1 MEKNQLKTIASILL
15 AFAMIIVSLTP
26 TFAIEAN
33 DVTESLSKGLTVTA
47 TSNLFPEKKVTLSPN
62 QKTIKVTYVLQTQS
76 KDMLDFQWSMNY
88 DSSVLKPTENSS
100 KTTSFEYSDISDG
113 LYSYNKSNQDEIR
126 GNGTNL
132 NLYDTSS
139 KEIVFASAEFNIID
153 SSAIET
159 NIDLNVQ
166 VLRVSNI
173 DSTTDIT
180 ASEEEAEI
188 VHSNINQENYDKYVK
203 VCKTVIAPESLE
215 EPTKIATIDSPTK
228 EVTEPITEEPA
239 EVPTTEPT
247 TVPST
252 KPTTSE
258 VTDTKIYFDVSTAP
272 AEWGTTKRV
281 YCHLYAVAGD
291 ELPETSWQ
299 TPSEKCAKDE
309 KTGLYYFDTAS
320 ITNEDGSLHG
330 GLKDNADYAV
340 IFSTKDNK
348 KSTHQTCN
356 ITLGKPCL
364 GDTVY
369 LTGGKVENIEDSSK
383 LDDGATWRNNSDN
396 YGPKAAITSTGK
408 VTNGRFP
415 VYLSRAEMVAQ
426 ALYNWAVKSPNHY
439 TPETV
444 ANICAEV
451 EAEPMDVYNTYAEV
465 YATQLADPEA
475 YPDCAPLSTI
485 ATLLGVDPS
494 VTEEP
499 TTTEPATEE
508 PTEAP
513 TTEPATEEPT
523 EAPTT
528 EPVTEPVTEPT
539 TEAVTTTDPVYV
551 VAGAEEFAGLNWI
564 GDPVGGAQNVM
575 TKDGDLYTKTFIAAP
590 AGKNY
595 QIKVAKNVE
604 GTDPETGG
612 TVWNQT
618 WVGIGEE
625 YKDNFTFDVTD
636 TCDVTVTFNPATNE
650 INVTGDNVKVVT
662 DLEVEYITAVG
673 NGYEGWLNGVA
684 WGVDAA
690 SNKMDKIA
698 DKVYKISY
706 TNVVS
711 SDSYEFKF
719 AANGSWAASWGLPAE
734 ENGAPV
740 GENYALTYNGENM
753 ALDTV
758 ALGYEEGTPLDV
770 TLTLDLTNFDYYSKQ
785 GAIARIEVT
794 EQHTHTFKLIK
805 EQKVTCTEDGYKLYK
820 CSCGLTKIGSIIKA
834 SGHNYD
840 AWKITT
846 MPTCYKSGII
856 TKVCAN
862 CGDRI
867 SEELQ
872 PFEHTYKK
880 ISTIPPTCVEK
891 GYSIYKCIF
900 CDIEKKDDYVDYSG
914 HNYEVVS
921 VVKPTCT
928 EKGYTLY
935 RCAVCGNEKKGN
947 YVDTLPHNY
956 EIINQNEAT
965 CTAEGFIVKRCSVCQ
980 KLDFVTI
987 PKIVHRNFVNSIS
1000 CDKCGATLESS
1011 HNGTDDSNST
1021 WILKYDNAK
1030 SITIT
1035 FSEDSKIEQG
1045 TDYIYILD
1053 YNHQVVA
1060 ELTGSEFAGKSYTF
1074 KSDILYISKAT
1085 SQPFTGYGF
1094 KVVSAVANYGVIGDI
1109 NLDNSIDVKDSTLI
1123 QKFSAML
1130 IELDKTE
1137 LALADAN
1144 GDGRVDVKDVTIIQ
1158 KYCVNLTVDSKIG
1171 SKLST

>member
-1 MEKNQLKTIASILL
+1 M
-15 AFAMIIVSLTP
+15 
-26 TFAIEAN
+26 
-33 DVTESLSKGLTVTA
+33 
-47 TSNLFPEKKVTLSPN
+47 
-62 QKTIKVTYVLQTQS
+62 
-76 KDMLDFQWSMNY
+76 
-88 DSSVLKPTENSS
+88 
-100 KTTSFEYSDISDG
+100 
-113 LYSYNKSNQDEIR
+113 
-126 GNGTNL
+126 
-132 NLYDTSS
+132 
-139 KEIVFASAEFNIID
+139 
-153 SSAIET
+153 
-159 NIDLNVQ
+159 
-166 VLRVSNI
+166 
-173 DSTTDIT
+173 
-180 ASEEEAEI
+180 
-188 VHSNINQENYDKYVK
+188 
-203 VCKTVIAPESLE
+203 
-215 EPTKIATIDSPTK
+215 
-228 EVTEPITEEPA
+228 
-239 EVPTTEPT
+239 
-247 TVPST
+247 
-252 KPTTSE
+252 
-258 VTDTKIYFDVSTAP
+258 
-272 AEWGTTKRV
+272 
-281 YCHLYAVAGD
+281 
-291 ELPETSWQ
+291 
-299 TPSEKCAKDE
+299 
-309 KTGLYYFDTAS
+309 
-320 ITNEDGSLHG
+320 
-330 GLKDNADYAV
+330 
-340 IFSTKDNK
+340 
-348 KSTHQTCN
+348 
-356 ITLGKPCL
+356 
-364 GDTVY
+364 
-369 LTGGKVENIEDSSK
+369 
-383 LDDGATWRNNSDN
+383 
-396 YGPKAAITSTGK
+396 
-408 VTNGRFP
+408 
-415 VYLSRAEMVAQ
+415 EMV
-426 ALYNWAVKSPNHY
+426 S
-439 TPETV
+439 
-444 ANICAEV
+444 
-451 EAEPMDVYNTYAEV
+451 
-465 YATQLADPEA
+465 
-475 YPDCAPLSTI
+475 
-485 ATLLGVDPS
+485 
-494 VTEEP
+494 
-499 TTTEPATEE
+499 
-508 PTEAP
+508 
-513 TTEPATEEPT
+513 
-523 EAPTT
+523 
-528 EPVTEPVTEPT
+528 
-539 TEAVTTTDPVYV
+539 
-551 VAGAEEFAGLNWI
+551 
-564 GDPVGGAQNVM
+564 
-575 TKDGDLYTKTFIAAP
+575 
-590 AGKNY
+590 
-595 QIKVAKNVE
+595 
-604 GTDPETGG
+604 
-612 TVWNQT
+612 
-618 WVGIGEE
+618 
-625 YKDNFTFDVTD
+625 
-636 TCDVTVTFNPATNE
+636 
-650 INVTGDNVKVVT
+650 
-662 DLEVEYITAVG
+662 
-673 NGYEGWLNGVA
+673 
-684 WGVDAA
+684 
-690 SNKMDKIA
+690 
-698 DKVYKISY
+698 DKVYKITY
-706 TNVVS
+706 KDVIS
-711 SDSYEFKF
+711 SEYYQFKF
-719 AANGSWAASWGLPAE
+719 TANGSWADNWGLSE
-734 ENGAPV
+734 TENSTPV
-740 GENYALTYNGENM
+740 GEDFDLTYNGQNIV
-753 ALDTV
+753 LDTV
-758 ALGYEEGTPLDV
+758 ALGYEEGTLLDV
-770 TLTLDLTNFDYYSKQ
+770 TLTLDLTNFDYHSKQ

-820 CSCGLTKIGSIIKA
+820 CSDPNCGLTKIESIIKA

-935 RCAVCGNEKKGN
+935 RCAVCGNEKKDN

-1035 FSEDSKIEQG
+1035 FSEDSKIAQG

>member
-1 MEKNQLKTIASILL
+1 MEKNQLKTITSILL

-33 DVTESLSKGLTVTA
+33 DVTESPSKGLTVTA

-76 KDMLDFQWSMNY
+76 KDMLDFQWFMHY
-88 DSSVLKPTENSS
+88 DSNVLKPTDNSN

-113 LYSYNKSNQDEIR
+113 SYSSYSYNKSNQGEIL
-126 GNGTNL
+126 GFGSNL
-132 NLYDTSS
+132 KLYDTSS

-188 VHSNINQENYDKYVK
+188 INSNINQENYDKYVK
-203 VCKTVIAPESLE
+203 VCKTVTVPESLE

-291 ELPETSWQ
+291 EVPETSWQ
-299 TPSEKCAKDE
+299 TPPEKCAKDE
-309 KTGLYYFDTAS
+309 KTGLYYFDTAR

-340 IFSTKDNK
+340 IFSTIDTKRT
-348 KSTHQTCN
+348 THQTCD

-369 LTGGKVENIEDSSK
+369 LTGGKVENTWDSSK
-383 LDDGATWRNNSDN
+383 LDYVATWRNNSDN
-396 YGPKAAITSTGK
+396 YGPKAAITSCGK
-408 VTNGRFP
+408 VIDGCYP
-415 VYLSRAEMVAQ
+415 IYLSRAEMVAQ
-426 ALYNWAVKSPNHY
+426 ALYNWAVKNPNHY

-451 EAEPMDVYNTYAEV
+451 EAEPIDVYNTYAEV
-465 YATQLADPEA
+465 YATQLAYPEA

-485 ATLLGVDPS
+485 ATLLGIDSPDPI
-494 VTEEP
+494 
-499 TTTEPATEE
+499 EPAPAAD
-508 PTEAP
+508 PT
-513 TTEPATEEPT
+513 
-523 EAPTT
+523 
-528 EPVTEPVTEPT
+528 
-539 TEAVTTTDPVYV
+539 YV
-551 VAGAEEFAGLNWI
+551 VAGSEEFTGLRWI

-575 TKDGDLYTKTFIAAP
+575 TKDGDLYTKTFTASP

-595 QIKVAKNVE
+595 QIKVVKNVE

-625 YKDNFTFDVTD
+625 YNDNFTFNVTD

-650 INVTGDNVKVVT
+650 INVTGDNVKVFT
-662 DLEVEYITAVG
+662 GFEVEYITAVG
-673 NGYEGWLNGVA
+673 NGYQSWLNGRN
-684 WGVDAA
+684 WQIDAD
-690 SNKMDKIA
+690 SNKMEMVS
-698 DKVYKISY
+698 DKVYKITY
-706 TNVVS
+706 KDVIS
-711 SDSYEFKF
+711 SEYYQFKF
-719 AANGSWAASWGLPAE
+719 TANGSWADNWGLSE
-734 ENGAPV
+734 TENSTPV
-740 GENYALTYNGENM
+740 GEDFDLTYNGQNIV
-753 ALDTV
+753 LDTV
-758 ALGYEEGTPLDV
+758 ALGYEEGTLLDV
-770 TLTLDLTNFDYYSKQ
+770 TLTLDLTNFDYSSKQ

-820 CSCGLTKIGSIIKA
+820 CSDPNCGLTKIGSIIKA

-935 RCAVCGNEKKGN
+935 RCAVCGNEKKDN

-1035 FSEDSKIEQG
+1035 FSEDSKIAQG

-1053 YNHQVVA
+1053 YNYQVVA

-1109 NLDNSIDVKDSTLI
+1109 NLDNSIDIKDSTLI

-1144 GDGRVDVKDVTIIQ
+1144 GDGRVDIKDVTIIQ

>member
-88 DSSVLKPTENSS
+88 DSSVLKPTENSN

-396 YGPKAAITSTGK
+396 YGSKAAITSTGK

-475 YPDCAPLSTI
+475 YPNCASLTTI
-485 ATLLGVDPS
+485 ATLLGIDSPDPI
-494 VTEEP
+494 
-499 TTTEPATEE
+499 EPA
-508 PTEAP
+508 
-513 TTEPATEEPT
+513 PA
-523 EAPTT
+523 A
-528 EPVTEPVTEPT
+528 
-539 TEAVTTTDPVYV
+539 DPIYV
-551 VAGAEEFAGLNWI
+551 VVGSEEFTGLNWI
-564 GDPVGGAQNVM
+564 GDPVGGALNVM
-575 TKDGDLYTKTFIAAP
+575 TKDGDLYTKTFTAVP
-590 AGKNY
+590 AGKSY
-595 QIKVAKNVE
+595 QIQVVKNVE
-604 GTDPETGG
+604 NGKNPETGD

-618 WVGIGEE
+618 WFGIGEE
-625 YKDNFTFDVTD
+625 HKDNFTFDVTD

-650 INVTGDNVKVVT
+650 INVTGDSVESVKELKVDYV
-662 DLEVEYITAVG
+662 LAVG
-673 NGYEGWLNGVA
+673 NGFKGWLNGEY
-684 WGVDAA
+684 WQIDAD
-690 SNKMDKIA
+690 SNKMEMVS
-698 DKVYKISY
+698 DKVYKITY
-706 TNVVS
+706 KDVTS
-711 SDSYEFKF
+711 SDYYEFKF
-719 AANGSWAASWGLPAE
+719 AANGSWVDNWGLPAE

-740 GENYALTYNGENM
+740 GENYALTYNGDNM
-753 ALDTV
+753 VLDTV
-758 ALGYEEGTPLDV
+758 ALGYEEGTLLNV
-770 TLTLDLTNFDYYSKQ
+770 TLTLDLTNFDYHSKQ

-891 GYSIYKCIF
+891 GYSIYKCTL
-900 CDIEKKDDYVDYSG
+900 CGIEKKDDYVDYSG

-935 RCAVCGNEKKGN
+935 RCAVCGNEKKDN

-1035 FSEDSKIEQG
+1035 FSEDSKIAQG

-1053 YNHQVVA
+1053 YNYQVVA

-1158 KYCVNLTVDSKIG
+1158 KYCVNLNVDSKIG

>member
-1 MEKNQLKTIASILL
+1 MKKNQLKTITSILL

-33 DVTESLSKGLTVTA
+33 DVTESPSKGLTVTA

-76 KDMLDFQWSMNY
+76 KDMLDFQWFMHY
-88 DSSVLKPTENSS
+88 DSNVLKPTDNSN

-113 LYSYNKSNQDEIR
+113 SYSSYSYNKSNQGEIL
-126 GNGTNL
+126 GFGSNL
-132 NLYDTSS
+132 KLYDTSS

-188 VHSNINQENYDKYVK
+188 INSNINQENYDKYVK
-203 VCKTVIAPESLE
+203 VCKTVTAPESLE

-291 ELPETSWQ
+291 EVPETSWQ
-299 TPSEKCAKDE
+299 TPPEKCAKDE
-309 KTGLYYFDTAS
+309 KTGLYYFDTAR

-340 IFSTKDNK
+340 IFSTIDTKRT
-348 KSTHQTCN
+348 THQTCD

-369 LTGGKVENIEDSSK
+369 LTGGKVENTWDSSK
-383 LDDGATWRNNSDN
+383 LDYVATWRNNSDN
-396 YGPKAAITSTGK
+396 YGPKAAITSCGK
-408 VTNGRFP
+408 VIDGCYP
-415 VYLSRAEMVAQ
+415 IYLSRAEMVAQ
-426 ALYNWAVKSPNHY
+426 ALYNWAIKIPNHY

-451 EAEPMDVYNTYAEV
+451 GAEPIDVYNTYAEV
-465 YATQLADPEA
+465 YATQLAYPEA
-475 YPDCAPLSTI
+475 YPNCAPLSTI
-485 ATLLGVDPS
+485 ATLLGIDSPDPI
-494 VTEEP
+494 
-499 TTTEPATEE
+499 EPAPAAD
-508 PTEAP
+508 PT
-513 TTEPATEEPT
+513 
-523 EAPTT
+523 
-528 EPVTEPVTEPT
+528 
-539 TEAVTTTDPVYV
+539 YV
-551 VAGAEEFAGLNWI
+551 VVGSEEFAGLNWI
-564 GDPVGGAQNVM
+564 GDPVGGALNVM
-575 TKDGDLYTKTFIAAP
+575 TKDGDLYTKTFTATP

-595 QIKVAKNVE
+595 QIKVVKNVE

-625 YKDNFTFDVTD
+625 YNDNFTFNVTD

-662 DLEVEYITAVG
+662 GLEVEYITAVG
-673 NGYEGWLNGVA
+673 NGFDGWLNGVA
-684 WGVDAA
+684 WGVDAD
-690 SNKMDKIA
+690 SNKLEMVS
-698 DKVYKISY
+698 DKVYKVTY
-706 TNVVS
+706 KDVTS
-711 SDSYEFKF
+711 SDCYVFKF
-719 AANGSWAASWGLPAE
+719 AANGSWADNWGLPAE

-753 ALDTV
+753 VLNTV
-758 ALGYEEGTPLDV
+758 ALGYEEGTLLNV
-770 TLTLDLTNFDYYSKQ
+770 TLTLDLTNFDYSSKQ

-794 EQHTHTFKLIK
+794 EHTHTFKLIK

-820 CSCGLTKIGSIIKA
+820 CSDPNCGLTKIESIIKA

-935 RCAVCGNEKKGN
+935 RCAVCGNEKKDN

-965 CTAEGFIVKRCSVCQ
+965 CTTEGFIVKRCSVCQ

-1035 FSEDSKIEQG
+1035 FSEDSKIAQG

>member
-1 MEKNQLKTIASILL
+1 MEKNQLKTITSILL

-33 DVTESLSKGLTVTA
+33 DVTESPSKGLTVTA

-88 DSSVLKPTENSS
+88 DSSVLKPTENSN

-113 LYSYNKSNQDEIR
+113 SYSSYSYNKSNQGEIL
-126 GNGTNL
+126 GFGSNL
-132 NLYDTSS
+132 KLYDTSS

-188 VHSNINQENYDKYVK
+188 INSNINQENYDKYVK
-203 VCKTVIAPESLE
+203 VCKTVTVPESLE

-272 AEWGTTKRV
+272 AEWGTTKKV

-299 TPSEKCAKDE
+299 TRPERCTKDDE
-309 KTGLYYFDTAS
+309 TGLYYFDTAR

-340 IFSTKDNK
+340 IFSTIDTKRT
-348 KSTHQTCN
+348 THQTCD

-369 LTGGKVENIEDSSK
+369 LTGGKVENTWDSSK

-396 YGPKAAITSTGK
+396 YGPKAAITSCGK
-408 VTNGRFP
+408 VIDGCYP
-415 VYLSRAEMVAQ
+415 IYLSRAEMVAQ
-426 ALYNWAVKSPNHY
+426 ALFNWAVKNSNHY

-465 YATQLADPEA
+465 YATQLANPEA

-485 ATLLGVDPS
+485 ATLLGVDSPD
-494 VTEEP
+494 P
-499 TTTEPATEE
+499 IEPAPAAD
-508 PTEAP
+508 PT
-513 TTEPATEEPT
+513 
-523 EAPTT
+523 
-528 EPVTEPVTEPT
+528 
-539 TEAVTTTDPVYV
+539 YV
-551 VAGAEEFAGLNWI
+551 VVGSEEFAGLNWI
-564 GDPVGGAQNVM
+564 GDPVGGALNVM
-575 TKDGDLYTKTFIAAP
+575 TKDGDLYTKTFTATP

-595 QIKVAKNVE
+595 QIKVVKNVE

-625 YKDNFTFDVTD
+625 YNDNFTFNVTD

-662 DLEVEYITAVG
+662 GLEVEYITAVG
-673 NGYEGWLNGVA
+673 NGFDGWLNGVA
-684 WGVDAA
+684 WGVDAD
-690 SNKMDKIA
+690 SNKLEMVS
-698 DKVYKISY
+698 DKVYKITY
-706 TNVVS
+706 KDVTS
-711 SDSYEFKF
+711 SEYYQFKF
-719 AANGSWAASWGLPAE
+719 TANGSWADNWGLSE
-734 ENGAPV
+734 TENSTPV
-740 GENYALTYNGENM
+740 GEDFDLTYNGQNIV
-753 ALDTV
+753 LDTV
-758 ALGYEEGTPLDV
+758 ALGYAEGSSIDV
-770 TLTLDLTNFDYYSKQ
+770 TLTLDLSGFDYPSKQ

-794 EQHTHTFKLIK
+794 GQHTHTFKLIK

-834 SGHNYD
+834 SGHNYG

-935 RCAVCGNEKKGN
+935 RCAVCGNEKKDN

-1035 FSEDSKIEQG
+1035 FSEDSKIAQG
-1045 TDYIYILD
+1045 TDCIYILD
-1053 YNHQVVA
+1053 YNYQVVA

-1144 GDGRVDVKDVTIIQ
+1144 GDGRVDIKDVTIIQ

>member
-33 DVTESLSKGLTVTA
+33 DVTESPSKGLTVTA

-76 KDMLDFQWSMNY
+76 KDMLDFQWFMHY
-88 DSSVLKPTENSS
+88 DSNVLKPTDNSN
-100 KTTSFEYSDISDG
+100 KTTSFEYPSQGDYVFRKELQGEIGACGSNLS
-113 LYSYNKSNQDEIR
+113 LYNS
-126 GNGTNL
+126 T
-132 NLYDTSS
+132 S
-139 KEIVFASAEFNIID
+139 KEIVLASAEFEVID
-153 SSAIET
+153 PSAAET
-159 NIDLNVQ
+159 TVDLDVQ
-166 VLRVSNI
+166 VLRLSKVDPDTELSI
-173 DSTTDIT
+173 SKEEVEIT
-180 ASEEEAEI
+180 
-188 VHSNINQENYDKYVK
+188 NFGLNQENYDKFVT
-203 VCKTVIAPESLE
+203 VCKTDSVPVSSEETTVAPTTEEATTVAPTTE
-215 EPTKIATIDSPTK
+215 EPTEA
-228 EVTEPITEEPA
+228 
-239 EVPTTEPT
+239 PTTEPT

-281 YCHLYAVAGD
+281 YCHLYAIAGD
-291 ELPETSWQ
+291 EFPETSWQ
-299 TPSEKCAKDE
+299 TLPEKCAKDE
-309 KTGLYYFDTAS
+309 KTGLYYFDTAR

-330 GLKDNADYAV
+330 GLKDNADYVV
-340 IFSTKDNK
+340 IFSTKDTERT
-348 KSTHQTCN
+348 THQTCN

-383 LDDGATWRNNSDN
+383 LDDSATWRNNSDN
-396 YGPKAAITSTGK
+396 YGPRAAITSCGK
-408 VTNGRFP
+408 VIDGCYP
-415 VYLSRAEMVAQ
+415 IYLSRAEMVAQ
-426 ALYNWAVKSPNHY
+426 ALYNWAVKNPNHY

-451 EAEPMDVYNTYAEV
+451 GAEPIDVYNTYAEV
-465 YATQLADPEA
+465 YATQLAYPEA
-475 YPDCAPLSTI
+475 YPNCASLTTI

-499 TTTEPATEE
+499 TTTELATEE

-528 EPVTEPVTEPT
+528 EPVTTEPVTEPVTEPT
-539 TEAVTTTDPVYV
+539 TEAVTTTDPIYV
-551 VAGAEEFAGLNWI
+551 VVGSEEFTGLNWI
-564 GDPVGGAQNVM
+564 GDPVDGALNVM
-575 TKDGDLYTKTFIAAP
+575 TKDGDLYTKTFTATP
-590 AGKNY
+590 AGKDY
-595 QIKVAKNVE
+595 QLQVVKNVE
-604 GTDPETGG
+604 NGKDPETGD
-612 TVWNQT
+612 TVWDQT
-618 WVGIGEE
+618 WFGIGEE
-625 YKDNFTFDVTD
+625 HKDNLTFNVTD

-662 DLEVEYITAVG
+662 ELEVEYITAVG
-673 NGYEGWLNGVA
+673 NGFEGWLNGEHWKVNA
-684 WGVDAA
+684 E
-690 SNKMDKIA
+690 SNKMEMVS
-698 DKVYKISY
+698 DKVYKITY
-706 TNVVS
+706 KDVTS
-711 SDSYEFKF
+711 SEYYEFKF
-719 AANGSWAASWGLPAE
+719 AANGSWADNWGLTAE
-734 ENGAPV
+734 ENGNGAPV
-740 GENYALTYNGENM
+740 GENYALTYSGDNIV
-753 ALDTV
+753 LDTV
-758 ALGYEEGTPLDV
+758 ALGYEEGTLLNV
-770 TLTLDLTNFDYYSKQ
+770 TLTLDLTNFDYHSKQ

-820 CSCGLTKIGSIIKA
+820 CSCGLTKRSIIRA

-846 MPTCYKSGII
+846 MPTCYKSGIV

-891 GYSIYKCIF
+891 GY
-900 CDIEKKDDYVDYSG
+900 
-914 HNYEVVS
+914 
-921 VVKPTCT
+921 
-928 EKGYTLY
+928 TLY
-935 RCAVCGNEKKGN
+935 RCAVCGNEKKDN

-965 CTAEGFIVKRCSVCQ
+965 CTTEGLIVKRCSVCQ

-1035 FSEDSKIEQG
+1035 FSEDSNIAQG

-1094 KVVSAVANYGVIGDI
+1094 KVVSAVENYGVIGDI